1 MQWHP
6 SASLDTLVQ
15 RARLLGATRDFFRQR
30 GLLEVET
37 PALVAHAVSDPHLD
51 NIPACLA
58 DGRRL
63 WLHTSPEYHMK
74 RLLAAGAPDIWQLG
88 KVFRDGEAGRRHE
101 PEFTLLEWYRH
112 DCTLHD
118 LAAESC
124 ELMAALATV
133 AGKNLS
139 APVYLG
145 YRELFLSAVAIDPLG
160 ADAVMLRNCARAVLG
175 TSLGT
180 GLENRLAGDVDA
192 WLDLLMSHVVST
204 YLAATELA
212 VVSGY
217 PASQAALAR
226 IDPTDSRIAE
236 RFEIF
241 CAGLE
246 VANGY
251 RELRD
256 AGEQE
261 RRFSSDR
268 ATRARLGRPD
278 VMPDSALLA
287 ALEAGLPD
295 CAGVALGFD
304 RVLMFLL
311 DLPDI
316 QSAISFPAGS

>member
-1 MQWHP
+1 MAWQP
-6 SASLDTLVQ
+6 SASFETLAQ
-15 RARLLGATRDFFRQR
+15 RARLLGTARAFFTTR

-37 PALVAHAVSDPHLD
+37 PALVAHAVSDPHLS
-51 NIPACLA
+51 NIRAQLV

-112 DCTLHD
+112 DCTLHA

-124 ELMAALATV
+124 ELIAALATV
-133 AGKNLS
+133 VGKGLA

-145 YRELFLSAVAIDPLG
+145 YRELFLSAVGIDPLT
-160 ADAVMLRNCARAVLG
+160 ADAVMLRNCAREVLG
-175 TSLGT
+175 NSLDA
-180 GLENRLAGDVDA
+180 GLEDRLAGDIDA
-192 WLDLLMSHVVST
+192 WLDLLMSHAVST

-226 IDPTDSRIAE
+226 IDPIDSRIAE

-256 AGEQE
+256 PSEQE

-268 ATRARLGRPD
+268 TARARLGRPD
-278 VMPDSALLA
+278 IVPDSALLA
-287 ALEAGLPD
+287 ALAAGLPD

-311 DLPDI
+311 GLPDI

>member
-1 MQWHP
+1 MQWQP
-6 SASLDTLVQ
+6 SASFDTLAQ
-15 RARLLGATRDFFRQR
+15 RALLLGTTRDFFRQR

-37 PALVAHAVSDPHLD
+37 PALVAHAVSDPHLA
-51 NIPACLA
+51 NIPTRLA
-58 DGRRL
+58 DGRKL

-74 RLLAAGAPDIWQLG
+74 RLLAAGAPNIWQLG
-88 KVFRDGEAGRRHE
+88 KVFRDGEAGRCHE

-112 DCTLHD
+112 DCTLRT
-118 LAAESC
+118 LATESC
-124 ELMAALATV
+124 ELITTLAAIVGRHLA
-133 AGKNLS
+133 
-139 APVYLG
+139 APVYLS
-145 YRELFLSAVAIDPLG
+145 YRELFLSAVGVDPLS
-160 ADAVMLRNCARAVLG
+160 ADAVTLRNCAREIMG
-175 TSLGT
+175 TRLDA
-180 GLENRLAGDVDA
+180 GLENRLGDEIDA
-192 WLDLLMSHVVST
+192 WLDLLMSHAVT
-204 YLAATELA
+204 AQLATTELA

-226 IDPTDSRIAE
+226 IDPADSRIAE

-251 RELRD
+251 RELCD
-256 AGEQE
+256 AGEQA
-261 RRFSSDR
+261 RRFSTDQ

-278 VMPDSALLA
+278 IVHDSGLLA

-316 QSAISFPAGS
+316 QSGLSFPAGS

>member
-1 MQWHP
+1 MAWQP
-6 SASLDTLVQ
+6 SANLETLAQ
-15 RARLLGATRDFFRQR
+15 RARLLGTARNFFTAR

-37 PALVAHAVSDPHLD
+37 PGLVAHAVSDPHLS
-51 NIPACLA
+51 NMATSLA
-58 DGRRL
+58 DGRKL

-101 PEFTLLEWYRH
+101 PEFTLVEWYRH
-112 DCTLHD
+112 DCTLRA
-118 LAAESC
+118 LASETC
-124 ELMAALATV
+124 ELIAALAAAV
-133 AGKNLS
+133 GRSLA
-139 APVYLG
+139 APVFLS
-145 YRELFLSAVAIDPLG
+145 YRELFIAALGIDPLT
-160 ADAVMLRNCARAVLG
+160 ADAATLCNCARKALG
-175 TSLGT
+175 SSLGMELEK
-180 GLENRLAGDVDA
+180 GLGKDINA
-192 WLDLLMSHVVST
+192 WLDLLMSHAVT
-204 YLAATELA
+204 ARLASIEVA

-226 IDPTDSRIAE
+226 IDPADDRIAE
-236 RFEIF
+236 RFEVF

-251 RELRD
+251 RELCAAD
-256 AGEQE
+256 EQA
-261 RRFSSDR
+261 RRFSADR

-278 VMPDSALLA
+278 VVPDPALLA

-316 QSAISFPAGS
+316 RSGISFPAGS

>member
-1 MQWHP
+1 MEWQP
-6 SASLDTLVQ
+6 SASIETLAQ
-15 RARLLGATRDFFRQR
+15 RARLLRTARDFFTAR

-37 PALVAHAVSDPHLD
+37 PALVMHAVSDPHLS
-51 NIPACLA
+51 NIPALLA

-101 PEFTLLEWYRH
+101 PEFTLVEWYRH
-112 DCTLHD
+112 DYTLRA
-118 LAAESC
+118 LAGETC
-124 ELMAALATV
+124 ELIAALAAAV
-133 AGKNLS
+133 GRNLT
-139 APVYLG
+139 APLLIS
-145 YRELFLSAVAIDPLG
+145 YRELFLSAVGIDPLT
-160 ADAVMLRNCARAVLG
+160 ADAATLCNCAREALG
-175 TSLGT
+175 SSLGPE
-180 GLENRLAGDVDA
+180 LENGLGEDIDV
-192 WLDLLMSHVVST
+192 WLDLLMSHAVST
-204 YLAATELA
+204 HLASTEVA

-226 IDPTDSRIAE
+226 IDPADSRIAE
-236 RFEIF
+236 RFEVF

-251 RELRD
+251 RELCS
-256 AGEQE
+256 AEEQA
-261 RRFSSDR
+261 RRFGADR
-268 ATRARLGRPD
+268 ARRARLNRPE
-278 VMPDSALLA
+278 VVPDPALLA

-311 DLPDI
+311 ELPDI
-316 QSAISFPAGS
+316 RPAISFPAGS

>member
-1 MQWHP
+1 MPWQP
-6 SASLDTLVQ
+6 SASIDTLLR

-51 NIPACLA
+51 NIPVQLS

-101 PEFTLLEWYRH
+101 PEFTLIEWYRH
-112 DCTLHD
+112 DCTLRT

-124 ELMAALATV
+124 ELIAALAAV
-133 AGKNLS
+133 AGRHLA

-145 YRELFLSAVAIDPLG
+145 YRELFLAALDIDPLT
-160 ADAVMLRNCARAVLG
+160 ADAQMLRERARRMPG
-175 TSLGT
+175 TSLDARLEA
-180 GLENRLAGDVDA
+180 GLGDDVDA
-192 WLDLLMSHVVST
+192 WLDLLMSHAIST
-204 YLAATELA
+204 HLASTEIA

-226 IDPTDSRIAE
+226 IDPSDRRIAE
-236 RFEIF
+236 RFEVF
-241 CAGLE
+241 CGGLE

-251 RELRD
+251 RELRAAD
-256 AGEQE
+256 EQSQ
-261 RRFSSDR
+261 RFGRDR
-268 ATRARLGRPD
+268 ATRARHGRPD
-278 VMPDSALLA
+278 VEPDPALLA

-304 RVLMFLL
+304 RLLMFLL
-311 DLPDI
+311 GLPDI
-316 QSAISFPAGS
+316 RSAISFPAGS

>member
-1 MQWHP
+1 MQWQP
-6 SASLDTLVQ
+6 SARLDTLLQ
-15 RARLLGATRDFFRQR
+15 RARLLGAARDFFRQR

-51 NIPACLA
+51 NIPVQLA

-101 PEFTLLEWYRH
+101 PEFTLVEWYRH
-112 DCTLHD
+112 DCTLRA

-124 ELMAALATV
+124 ELIAALATV
-133 AGKNLS
+133 AGRSLA

-145 YRELFLSAVAIDPLG
+145 YRELFLAALGIDPLA
-160 ADAVMLRNCARAVLG
+160 ADAQMLRDCARRLPG
-175 TSLGT
+175 TSLAPELEQ
-180 GLENRLAGDVDA
+180 GLGDDIDA
-192 WLDLLMSHVVST
+192 WLDLLMSHAIST
-204 YLAATELA
+204 HLATTDIA

-226 IDPTDSRIAE
+226 IDPADGRIAE
-236 RFEIF
+236 RFEVF
-241 CAGLE
+241 CGGLE

-251 RELRD
+251 RELCD
-256 AGEQE
+256 AGEQS
-261 RRFSSDR
+261 RRFGKDR
-268 ATRARLGRPD
+268 AARARLGRPD
-278 VMPDSALLA
+278 VVPDPALLA
-287 ALEAGLPD
+287 ALDAGLPD

-304 RVLMFLL
+304 RLLMFLL
-311 DLPDI
+311 GLPDI
-316 QSAISFPAGS
+316 RAAISFPAGS